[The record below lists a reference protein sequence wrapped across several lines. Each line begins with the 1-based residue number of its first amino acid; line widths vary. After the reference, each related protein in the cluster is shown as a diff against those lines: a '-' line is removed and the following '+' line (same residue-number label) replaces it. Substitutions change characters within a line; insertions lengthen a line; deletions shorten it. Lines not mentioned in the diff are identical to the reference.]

1 MSTLQDSLTDK
12 FERAMLLPDS
22 GIQSHAS
29 NLLML
34 KNGDV
39 LCTWF
44 SGTEEGKADIT
55 IFLSRMKK
63 GQNEWSKPQAM
74 SNNPGRSDQNPVL
87 FLAPNQDIWL
97 LYTSQ
102 KGGNQDTAVVQYRI
116 SHDQGQTWTKQTEL
130 FPGETG
136 LFIRHPLV
144 VTDKGEWLL
153 PLYHCVIKN
162 NGKPWDGSYDY
173 SCVRVSTDEGKTWA
187 EHEIPNSEG
196 CVQMS
201 IVKLTNSEGYVGLF
215 RSRWADH
222 IYRSFSKDGIN
233 WTAPK
238 PIDLPNNNS
247 SIQAALLPDGNLV
260 MAFNK
265 SSKKDARVR
274 RLSLFSDKTE
284 AKDAPDETKGKIAF
298 WGAPRAPMTV
308 AISEDKGKTWP
319 YMRNVAEGSG
329 YALTNNSKDKKNKEF
344 SYPSIKPTLDGKI
357 DLTFTYFRQNIAFVE
372 LTENW
377 IKNGKVDK

>member
-1 MSTLQDSLTDK
+1 MVLQDSLTDTFTK
-12 FERAMLLPDS
+12 AMLLPKS

-34 KNGDV
+34 DNGDI

-44 SGTEEGKADIT
+44 SGTEEGKSDIT

-63 GQNEWSKPQAM
+63 ETSEWSKPKAM

-87 FLAPNQDIWL
+87 FKAPDGDIWL

-102 KGGNQDTAVVQYRI
+102 EGGNQDTAVIQYRV
-116 SHDQGQTWTKQTEL
+116 SHDLGNTWTSQQEL

-144 VTDKGEWLL
+144 VANNGDWIL

-162 NGKPWDGSYDY
+162 DGKPWDGSFDF
-173 SCVRVSTDEGKTWA
+173 SAVRVSSDNGNTWT
-187 EHEIPNSEG
+187 EYEIPESTG

-201 IVKLTNSEGYVGLF
+201 IVKLLDNKGFVGLF
-215 RSRWADH
+215 RSRWADY
-222 IYRSFSKDGIN
+222 IYRSSSKDGKS
-233 WTAPK
+233 WTAPV
-238 PIDLPNNNS
+238 PIALPNNNS
-247 SIQAALLPDGNLV
+247 SIQASLLQDGNLV

-265 SSKKDARVR
+265 SSKKDAKVR

-284 AKDAPDETKGKIAF
+284 AKDAPDESKGKVAF

-308 AISEDKGKTWP
+308 ALSEDGGKTWP
-319 YMRNVAEGSG
+319 YVRNVAEGSG
-329 YALTNNSKDKKNKEF
+329 YALTNNSKDKKNREF
-344 SYPSIKPTLDGKI
+344 SYPSIKQNLNGKI
-357 DLTFTYFRQNIAFVE
+357 DLTFTYFRQNIAFIE
-372 LTENW
+372 LTEEW
-377 IKNGKVDK
+377 IRKGDK

>member
-1 MSTLQDSLTDK
+1 MVLSESLTDK
-12 FERAMLLPDS
+12 FEREMLLPDS

-34 KNGDV
+34 ENGDT

-44 SGTEEGKADIT
+44 SGTEEGKSDIT

-63 GQNEWSKPQAM
+63 GESAWSKPKAM
-74 SNNPGRSDQNPVL
+74 SDNPGRSDQNPVL
-87 FLAPNQDIWL
+87 FLAPNHDIWL

-102 KGGNQDTAVVQYRI
+102 EGGNQDTAVVQYRI
-116 SHDQGQTWTKQTEL
+116 SHDEGHTWSTQKNL
-130 FPGETG
+130 FPDETG

-144 VTDKGEWLL
+144 VTKDSKWIL

-173 SCVRVSTDEGKTWA
+173 SCVRVSEDEGKTWN
-187 EHEIPNSEG
+187 EHVIPNSEG

-201 IVKLTNSEGYVGLF
+201 IVKLLEENGYVGLF

-222 IYRSFSKDGIN
+222 IYRSFSKGGIN
-233 WTAPK
+233 WTEPEAIK
-238 PIDLPNNNS
+238 LPNNNS
-247 SIQAALLPDGNLV
+247 SIQAAVLPDGNIV
-260 MAFNK
+260 MAFNN
-265 SSKKDARVR
+265 SSAKNAKVR
-274 RLSLFSDKTE
+274 RLSLFSDQTE
-284 AKDAPDETKGKIAF
+284 AKDAPDESQGKVAF

-308 AISEDKGKTWP
+308 AISEDAGQTWP
-319 YMRNVAEGSG
+319 YIRNVAEGSG

-344 SYPSIKPTLDGKI
+344 SYPSIKPTSDGKI

-372 LTENW
+372 LTEKW
-377 IKNGKVDK
+377 IKEGKVEN

>member
-1 MSTLQDSLTDK
+1 MVLQDSLTDTFDK
-12 FERAMLLPDS
+12 AMLLPDS

-34 KNGDV
+34 ENGDI

-44 SGTEEGKADIT
+44 SGTEEGKSDIT

-63 GQNEWSKPQAM
+63 ETAKWTIPEAM

-87 FLAPNQDIWL
+87 FKAPNGDLWL

-102 KGGNQDTAVVQYRI
+102 QGGNQDTAIIQYRI
-116 SHDQGQTWTKQTEL
+116 SHDLGKTWTRQKEL

-144 VTDKGEWLL
+144 VSDSGEWIL

-162 NGKPWDGSYDY
+162 DGKPWDGSFDY
-173 SCVRVSTDEGKTWA
+173 SAVRVSSDEGNTWK
-187 EHEIPNSEG
+187 EYEIPNSKG

-201 IVKLTNSEGYVGLF
+201 IVKLSQDRGFVGLF

-222 IYRSFSKDGIN
+222 IYRTSSQDGKK
-233 WTAPK
+233 WTVPAP
-238 PIDLPNNNS
+238 IALPNNNS
-247 SIQAALLPDGNLV
+247 SIQASLLADGNIV

-265 SSKKDARVR
+265 SSKKDAKVR
-274 RLSLFSDKTE
+274 RLSLFSDETE
-284 AKDAPDETKGKIAF
+284 EKDAPDESHGKVAF

-308 AISEDKGKTWP
+308 ALSENDGKTWP
-319 YMRNVAEGSG
+319 YIRNVAEGSG
-329 YALTNNSKDKKNKEF
+329 YALTNNSKDKKNREF
-344 SYPSIKPTLDGKI
+344 SYPSIKQNLDGQI

-372 LTENW
+372 LSEDW
-377 IKNGKVDK
+377 IKKGEN

>member
-1 MSTLQDSLTDK
+1 MVLQDSLTDTFDK
-12 FERAMLLPDS
+12 AMLLPDS

-34 KNGDV
+34 ENGDI

-44 SGTEEGKADIT
+44 SGTEEGKSDIT

-63 GQNEWSKPQAM
+63 ETAKWTIPEAM

-87 FLAPNQDIWL
+87 FKAPNGDLWL

-102 KGGNQDTAVVQYRI
+102 QGGNQDTAIIQYRI
-116 SHDQGQTWTKQTEL
+116 SHDLGKTWTRQKEL

-144 VTDKGEWLL
+144 VSDSGEWIL

-162 NGKPWDGSYDY
+162 DGKPWDGSFDY
-173 SCVRVSTDEGKTWA
+173 SAVRVSSDEGNTWK
-187 EHEIPNSEG
+187 EYEIPNSKG

-201 IVKLTNSEGYVGLF
+201 IVKLSQGRGFVGLF

-222 IYRSFSKDGIN
+222 IYRTSSQDGKK
-233 WTAPK
+233 WTVPAP
-238 PIDLPNNNS
+238 IALPNNNS
-247 SIQAALLPDGNLV
+247 SIQASLLADGNIV

-265 SSKKDARVR
+265 SSKKDAKVR
-274 RLSLFSDKTE
+274 RLSLFSDETE
-284 AKDAPDETKGKIAF
+284 EKDAPDESHGKVAF

-308 AISEDKGKTWP
+308 ALSENDGKTWP
-319 YMRNVAEGSG
+319 YIRNVAEGSG
-329 YALTNNSKDKKNKEF
+329 YALTNNSKDKKNREF
-344 SYPSIKPTLDGKI
+344 SYPSIKQNLDGQI

-372 LTENW
+372 LSEDW
-377 IKNGKVDK
+377 IKKGEN

>member
-1 MSTLQDSLTDK
+1 MALSESLTDK
-12 FERAMLLPDS
+12 FEREMLLPDS

-34 KNGDV
+34 ENGDT

-55 IFLSRMKK
+55 IFLSRMKNGESK
-63 GQNEWSKPQAM
+63 WSQSVAM

-87 FLAPNQDIWL
+87 FLAPNNDIWL

-102 KGGNQDTAVVQYRI
+102 EGGNQDTAIIQYRV
-116 SHDQGQTWTKQTEL
+116 SKDGGKTWTKQTNL
-130 FPGETG
+130 FPKETG

-144 VTDKGEWLL
+144 VTDEGAWIL

-162 NGKPWDGSYDY
+162 DGKPWDGSYDY
-173 SCVRVSTDEGKTWA
+173 SCVRVSTDEGKTWK
-187 EHEIPNSEG
+187 EYVVPESKG

-201 IVKLTNSEGYVGLF
+201 IVKLLNKQGYVSLF
-215 RSRWADH
+215 RSRWADF
-222 IYRSFSKDGIN
+222 IYRSFSKDGIH
-233 WTAPK
+233 WSAPT
-238 PIDLPNNNS
+238 PTELPNNNS
-247 SIQAALLPDGNLV
+247 SVQAALLPDGNLV
-260 MAFNK
+260 LAFNK
-265 SSKKDARVR
+265 SSAKDAKVR
-274 RLSLFSDKTE
+274 RLSLFSDETE
-284 AKDAPDETKGKIAF
+284 VKDAPDESKGKVAF

-308 AISEDKGKTWP
+308 AISEDFGKTWP
-319 YMRNVAEGSG
+319 YVRNVAEGSG
-329 YALTNNSKDKKNKEF
+329 YALTNNSKDKKNREF

-372 LTENW
+372 LTEEW
-377 IKNGKVDK
+377 IKEGKVDK

>member
-1 MSTLQDSLTDK
+1 MELQESLTAK
-12 FERAMLLPDS
+12 FERTMLLPDS

-34 KNGDV
+34 ANGDT

-44 SGTEEGKADIT
+44 SGTEEGKDDIT
-55 IFLSRMKK
+55 IFLARMKNGESK
-63 GQNEWSKPQAM
+63 WSKPVPM

-87 FLAPNQDIWL
+87 FKTPKGDIWL

-102 KGGNQDTAVVQYRI
+102 EGGNQDTAIVQYRI
-116 SHDQGQTWTKQTEL
+116 SRDGGQTWSNQSNL

-153 PLYHCVIKN
+153 PLYHCVVKN
-162 NGKPWDGSYDY
+162 DGKAWDGSYDY
-173 SCVRVSTDEGKTWA
+173 SCVRVTNDEGQTWT
-187 EHEIPNSEG
+187 EHEIPASRG

-201 IVKLTNSEGYVGLF
+201 IVKLLNHGGYVGLF
-215 RSRWADH
+215 RSRWADY
-222 IYRSFSKDGIN
+222 IYRTFSEDGIN
-233 WTAPK
+233 WSAPK
-238 PIDLPNNNS
+238 AIDLPNNNS
-247 SIQAALLPDGNLV
+247 SIQAALLPDGNLIL
-260 MAFNK
+260 AFNN
-265 SSKKDARVR
+265 SSAKDAKVR
-274 RLSLFSDKTE
+274 RLSLFSEETE
-284 AKDAPDETKGKIAF
+284 AKDAPGQDHGKVAF

-308 AISEDKGKTWP
+308 ALSEDKGKTWP
-319 YMRNVAEGSG
+319 YVRNVAEGSG

-344 SYPSIKPTLDGKI
+344 SYPSVKPTLDGKI

-372 LTENW
+372 LTEDW
-377 IKNGKVDK
+377 VKEGKE